1 MSDKQYYVQIKFEYG
16 VDNGDGTYTMK
27 NDGMARWVS
36 MPYDN
41 GVGLQNY
48 AVIPALNMMNT
59 KAGEL
64 GLMTSSVDFEG
75 LGFENP
81 LPNAPEKKAGTEP
94 KR

>member
-1 MSDKQYYVQIKFEYG
+1 MADKQYYVKMNFEYG

-27 NDGMARWVS
+27 NDGEVKWVS

-41 GVGLQNY
+41 AVGLQNY

-64 GLMTSSVDFEG
+64 GLMVSSLDFTK
-75 LGFENP
+75 LGIENP
-81 LPNAPEKKAGTEP
+81 AGKTP
-94 KR
+94 PGQANK